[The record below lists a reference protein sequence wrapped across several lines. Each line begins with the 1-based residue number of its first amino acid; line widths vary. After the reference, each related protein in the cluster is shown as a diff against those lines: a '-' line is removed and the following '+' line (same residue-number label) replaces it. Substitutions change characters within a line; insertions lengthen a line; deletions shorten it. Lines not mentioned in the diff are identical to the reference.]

1 MVREILTFS
10 STYDIGDCSFNSA
23 VCVFVVILYGAV
35 YKYPTSLIG
44 SFIVKKNPQKNSKN
58 KTQGVYGTVFLVPF
72 HDDVAPVYSVVLDAS
87 LLCCLKTENVNKFTL
102 WIIHAC
108 ASLM

>member
-44 SFIVKKNPQKNSKN
+44 SFIVKKTPK
-58 KTQGVYGTVFLVPF
+58 KT
-72 HDDVAPVYSVVLDAS
+72 A
-87 LLCCLKTENVNKFTL
+87 KTKHKVSMGQFF
-102 WIIHAC
+102 
-108 ASLM
+108 